1 MEVIALIVEQLD
13 QDGRLRSLRVA
24 PDYRRKL
31 VVAFADEYDEHRA
44 GPFHFLDPTM
54 SRAYDRGF
62 ASAQARKVSRKN
74 FHVDGEVFHFETS
87 FQGIPTKPNCLTYYA
102 LSLPEYAI
110 PETISVFDPH
120 SGREYR
126 KNVTRDDVRNRF
138 VVYLECRSSRG
149 VFDFELKTQFK
160 IDRVAFSTAD
170 YSDAKTDKYGRQ
182 IDEYKYVLDEHQN
195 SKIQNFFAERIT
207 MENYNN
213 SGQVGAMGRNAKAND
228 MSLQQVAN
236 QNPIGVDMNSL
247 AAELSKLRDAM
258 RSQSTAPEHDMAIG
272 QVAAAENAAKNGDGN
287 AAMDNL
293 KRAGTWT
300 LGIAEK
306 IGVGIATAAIKT
318 SMGL

>member
-1 MEVIALIVEQLD
+1 
-13 QDGRLRSLRVA
+13 
-24 PDYRRKL
+24 
-31 VVAFADEYDEHRA
+31 
-44 GPFHFLDPTM
+44 
-54 SRAYDRGF
+54 
-62 ASAQARKVSRKN
+62 
-74 FHVDGEVFHFETS
+74 
-87 FQGIPTKPNCLTYYA
+87 
-102 LSLPEYAI
+102 
-110 PETISVFDPH
+110 
-120 SGREYR
+120 
-126 KNVTRDDVRNRF
+126 
-138 VVYLECRSSRG
+138 
-149 VFDFELKTQFK
+149 
-160 IDRVAFSTAD
+160 
-170 YSDAKTDKYGRQ
+170 
-182 IDEYKYVLDEHQN
+182 
-195 SKIQNFFAERIT
+195 